1 MNELLPPLLDR
12 ASRHTNADVPQPFW
26 QPDPGVRIDLHCHS
40 SFSRETLRGLPG
52 LSYRPLCR
60 PEEVYDLAKSRGMDF
75 VTITDHNT
83 TAGGLDLLERRGPLP
98 DFIIGEEVSARFPQ
112 DGTGVHINVF
122 DHDEAQHREIQRRRG
137 NIYELVAY
145 LREIDKLFV
154 LNHMTW
160 TSEHRVLAAWQLAAL
175 LELFDV
181 FEGLNGSRSYPHN
194 AFTWHATHGRG
205 KVLVAGS
212 DSHAHR
218 VGTTYTVSAGRTKT
232 ELLANIRAGQA
243 ACCGAFGTP
252 EKLREDVRM
261 VLQRDIERRLAEET
275 SRWRRLACRAANGV
289 GKALYPVVCLGYH
302 VQQALLMRGFAESLP
317 A

>member
-12 ASRHTNADVPQPFW
+12 CTRSTNTSRPFW
-26 QPDPGVRIDLHCHS
+26 EPSPGVRIDMHCHS
-40 SFSRETLRGLPG
+40 TFSRETLRGLPG
-52 LSYRPLCR
+52 ISYHPLCR
-60 PEEVYDLAKSRGMDF
+60 PEELYDLAKSRGMDF

-83 TAGGLDLLERRGPLP
+83 IAGGLDLLARRGPLP

-112 DGTGVHINVF
+112 DRTGVHINVF
-122 DHDEAQHREIQRRRG
+122 DHDEAQHAEIQRLRG
-137 NIYELVAY
+137 NLYELVAY
-145 LREIDKLFV
+145 LREIDKLYV

-160 TSEHRVLAAWQLAAL
+160 TSEHRVLAAWQLDAL
-175 LELFDV
+175 LELFQV

-194 AFTWHATHGRG
+194 AFTWHATRGRG

-212 DSHAHR
+212 DSHSHR
-218 VGTTYTVSAGRTKT
+218 VGTTYTVSAGRTKA

-243 ACCGAFGTP
+243 TCRGEFGTP

-261 VLQRDIERRLAEET
+261 VLQRDFERRLAQET
-275 SRWRRLACRAANGV
+275 SRWRRLACRAASRV
-289 GKALYPVVCLGYH
+289 GKTLYPVVCLGYH
-302 VQQALLMRGFAESLP
+302 VQQAFLMRSFASALP